1 VLGGHQQQLDR
12 LPFRKAARLQR
23 RRARRLEPVARWRRL
38 QRVQAAELLVDEGE
52 RRRLRLE
59 EEGVV
64 VAADG
69 AVEGGE
75 LDRVQ
80 VRVVAR
86 VEVV

>member
-1 VLGGHQQQLDR
+1 
-12 LPFRKAARLQR
+12 
-23 RRARRLEPVARWRRL
+23 
-38 QRVQAAELLVDEGE
+38 VQAAELLVDEGE